1 MSSHHIIRE
10 NQEAALILA
19 NGQSCS
25 DELLH
30 SLLEWSPYVL
40 VLDGALERA
49 LMKGIKVDAVLGDFD
64 SLGSH
69 PDEVESSQTIEWVH
83 TPDQDKTDLEK
94 GIEWLLNRGHE
105 KANVLWGTG
114 KRLDH
119 TWNNILSMAKY
130 AGEIQVNLM
139 DDHSRCFILPQIF
152 QKFYPKGTKLSLMP
166 ITDIQN
172 IKTSGLKYEL
182 NNSYLKVPERTSS
195 SNESLEDGMVK
206 INYESGILSLIE
218 SFD

>member
-25 DELLH
+25 DELLF
-30 SLLEWSPYVL
+30 SLLEWSPLVL

-64 SLGSH
+64 SVTIRR
-69 PDEVESSQTIEWVH
+69 EEIQESQPIEWVH
-83 TPDQDKTDLEK
+83 APDQSKTDLEK
-94 GIEWLLNRGHE
+94 GIEWLISKGHD
-105 KANVLWGTG
+105 KANILWATG

-119 TWNNILSMAKY
+119 TWNNVLSMAKY
-130 AGEIQVNLM
+130 FESMKVNLI
-139 DDHSRCFILPQIF
+139 DDHSRCFVIPNNF
-152 QKFYPKGTKLSLMP
+152 QKYYPKGFKVSLMP

-172 IKTSGLKYEL
+172 ITTLGLKYNFNQESL
-182 NNSYLKVPERTSS
+182 NVPNRTSS
-195 SNESLEDGMVK
+195 SNETENNGIVSVQ
-206 INYESGILSLIE
+206 YEKGILTIIE

>member
-19 NGQSCS
+19 NGQGCS
-25 DELLH
+25 DELL
-30 SLLEWSPYVL
+30 SALLEWSPFIL

-64 SLGSH
+64 SINIKR
-69 PDEVESSQTIEWVH
+69 DEINESQPIEWIH

-94 GIEWLLNRGHE
+94 GMEWLIGKGHD
-105 KANVLWGTG
+105 KANILWATG

-119 TWNNILSMAKY
+119 TWNNVLSIAKFFDSMK
-130 AGEIQVNLM
+130 VNLI
-139 DDHSRCFILPQIF
+139 DDHSRCFVLPNKF
-152 QKFYPKGTKLSLMP
+152 QKYYPKGSKLSLMP

-172 IKTSGLKYEL
+172 ITTSGLKYNL
-182 NNSYLKVPERTSS
+182 NKSNLNVPNRTSS
-195 SNESLEDGMVK
+195 SNESIVDGLVS
-206 INYESGILSLIE
+206 IEFETGVLTLIE